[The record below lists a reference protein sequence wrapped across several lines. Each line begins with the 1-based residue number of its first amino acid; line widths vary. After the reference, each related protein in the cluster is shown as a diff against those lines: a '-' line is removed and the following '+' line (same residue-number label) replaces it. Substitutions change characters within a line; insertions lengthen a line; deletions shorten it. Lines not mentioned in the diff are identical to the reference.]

1 MNHESQ
7 FISLPAIVRTV
18 WKAGLSSARTN
29 TSSPRRDAFRTIR
42 SSGTRARTSSPSK
55 GGQSPSALFH
65 KRPISLTTIGSFRA
79 NSSAIVGPE
88 RTARRID
95 PGPPVS
101 FFSDISTVHSN
112 DTILNPV
119 TVSGYPASL
128 NVQDGRSYSYTDGT
142 GLDDGL
148 TVDSL
153 AYGNVTMKVGDVM
166 LSFGTFFTVPQQTL
180 TAVPTG
186 TYASS
191 SYAKWNQYVDPT
203 SLVTQFDNWIDYI
216 RVLKIN

>member
-1 MNHESQ
+1 MKSMPVICLLLVVLGGTATAADVHGVTWVRKAVAPGTVVSIGGKD
-7 FISLPAIVRTV
+7 FVLVRLPMKEFSNGNRYVVEYLADV
-18 WKAGLSSARTN
+18 
-29 TSSPRRDAFRTIR
+29 
-42 SSGTRARTSSPSK
+42 
-55 GGQSPSALFH
+55 
-65 KRPISLTTIGSFRA
+65 
-79 NSSAIVGPE
+79 
-88 RTARRID
+88 ID